1 MIRRLQKT
9 DREQLI
15 KLFFEF
21 NRYNKD
27 KLLSSELKPFHE
39 YKNTK
44 AVFERD
50 ADEYINKEE
59 FIVFVAKVD
68 GKLVGYS
75 AAKLSDKPDRVLD
88 KEAYIE
94 DWFVRKDYRGQGVGK
109 ELFKTLVDEVKKRG
123 CTHIKLDAFV
133 NNKKAIDIYH
143 KSGFIDET
151 LVMYKKI
158 E

>member
-15 KLFFEF
+15 ELLWEF
-21 NRYNKD
+21 DRYNED
-27 KLLSSELKPFHE
+27 NLLSAELKPFHE
-39 YKNTK
+39 YKNTN

-50 ADEYINKEE
+50 ADEYISKEE
-59 FIVFVAKVD
+59 FIVFVAEVD

-75 AAKLSDKPDRVLD
+75 TAKLSKKPDRVLD

-94 DWFVRKDYRGQGVGK
+94 DWFVREDYRGQGLGE
-109 ELFKTLVDEVKKRG
+109 ELFKSLIDEIKKRG

-133 NNKKAIDIYH
+133 SNKKAIDIYH

-151 LVMYKKI
+151 IVMYKKV

>member
-27 KLLSSELKPFHE
+27 KLLSGDLKPFHE
-39 YKNTK
+39 YKNPK
-44 AVFERD
+44 EVFERD
-50 ADEYINKEE
+50 ADEYINKQE
-59 FIVFVAKVD
+59 FIVFVAEVD
-68 GKLVGYS
+68 SQLVGYS
-75 AAKLSDKPDRVLD
+75 AAKLTDKPNRVLD

-94 DWFVRKDYRGQGVGK
+94 DWFVKEEYRGQGLGE
-109 ELFKTLVDEVKKRG
+109 ELFKALVDEVKKKG

-133 NNKKAIDIYH
+133 SNKKAIDSYH
-143 KSGFIDET
+143 KHGFIDET